1 MNKRYSY
8 DLNCLRNFLIS
19 NSNQNIII
27 LNIEEIEKIIKGKLP
42 DFAYNKSTFNRFWY
56 NDINNNPSYSP
67 YWLNAG
73 FYAYC
78 DMNNGTV
85 TFSKEQRVRRKTLI
99 NKARN
104 QVAYEKLEIENA
116 INLIKKYHYSE
127 NENYTRYKSWE
138 HCYNAFRIYRKD
150 KLKTEFL
157 CLHLGCYLA
166 SWGMLRNSVLINYD
180 YLVHK
185 KFVEAI
191 SNDKYD
197 ALYSENYKNEEL
209 VFDVVKLINDTYPA
223 NISKTD
229 TLVTKVLLGVFG
241 CTPAFDR
248 YFRDGVK
255 HFGICS
261 ADFGRQSLRALYSFY
276 DLYYK
281 ELENLRHSFL
291 KEGTYYTPMKLL
303 DMCFWQFGYDNDK
316 SKNLM
321 D

>member
-1 MNKRYSY
+1 M
-8 DLNCLRNFLIS
+8 
-19 NSNQNIII
+19 
-27 LNIEEIEKIIKGKLP
+27 
-42 DFAYNKSTFNRFWY
+42 T
-56 NDINNNPSYSP
+56 
-67 YWLNAG
+67 
-73 FYAYC
+73 
-78 DMNNGTV
+78 NGTV

-138 HCYNAFRIYRKD
+138 HCYNAFRMYRKD
-150 KLKTEFL
+150 KSKTEFL

-166 SWGMLRNSVLINYD
+166 SWGMLRNSVLMNYD

-197 ALYSENYKNEEL
+197 AFYSENYKNEEL
-209 VFDVVKLINDTYPA
+209 IFDVVKLIDDTYPTK
-223 NISKTD
+223 ISKTD
-229 TLVTKVLLGVFG
+229 TFVTKVLLGVFG

-248 YFRDGVK
+248 YFRNGVK

-261 ADFGRQSLRALYSFY
+261 ADFGRKSLGDLYSFY
-276 DLYYK
+276 DLHYK
-281 ELENLRHSFL
+281 EFEDLRHTFL

-316 SKNLM
+316 S
-321 D
+321 